1 MTENANLSDE
11 QLCALAAEGK
21 REAEE
26 LLVGRY
32 SKLVKICARPYFL
45 AGGDSEDLIQEG
57 MIGLISA
64 IKDYSAD
71 RSSFRTY
78 AELCIRRR
86 IYTAIKAA
94 TRYKHSPLNNS
105 VSWELLKHDENRTRA
120 VREKLTQRDPEELI
134 IARESADE
142 IIKTSAGSLSAL
154 ETEILGR
161 YLLGLSYQEI
171 AAEMNKSTKSVDNA
185 VQRIRRKLGR
195 QINQGDIS

>member
-1 MTENANLSDE
+1 MTDNAKLSDE
-11 QLCALAAEGK
+11 QLCALAAKGE
-21 REAEE
+21 RDAEE
-26 LLVGRY
+26 MLVGRY
-32 SKLVKICARPYFL
+32 SKLVRICARPYFL

-64 IKDYSAD
+64 IKDYAAD

-78 AELCIRRR
+78 AELCVRRR

-94 TRYKHSPLNNS
+94 ARYKHSPLNNS
-105 VSWELLKHDENRTRA
+105 ISWELLKHDENRTRA
-120 VREKLTQRDPEELI
+120 VREKLTQRDPEDLI

-142 IIKTSAGSLSAL
+142 IIKASAPALSAL

-171 AAEMNKSTKSVDNA
+171 AAEINKSTKSVDNA

-195 QINQGDIS
+195 QINHGDIS

>member
-1 MTENANLSDE
+1 MFDNEKLSDE
-11 QLCALAAEGK
+11 QLCALSAKGE

-32 SKLVKICARPYFL
+32 SKLVRMCARPYFL

-64 IKDYSAD
+64 IKDYTAD

-86 IYTAIKAA
+86 IYTAIQAA

-120 VREKLTQRDPEELI
+120 VREKLTQRDPEDLL

-154 ETEILGR
+154 ETEILGL

-171 AAEMNKSTKSVDNA
+171 AAEINKSTKSVDNA

-195 QINQGDIS
+195 QINHGDIS